1 MAMSTRADAP
11 SVVTG
16 PGLPRAPFA
25 LSADLHV
32 ALAPARTFARL
43 AAEDSRGSWRRA
55 VAKVAFNLAVLAWR

>member
-32 ALAPARTFARL
+32 ALAPVRTFARL
-43 AAEDSRGSWRRA
+43 AAEDSLGSWRRA
-55 VAKVAFNLAVLAWR
+55 VALGLVLLSVLR